1 MVNVK
6 ERDYRGVIMLVY
18 HSPSSSDCKFLDYM
32 EEICNDDILRQKVII
47 MGDLNIDMKVHNYVQ
62 GRLTRIMQAV
72 GCKQLVQEP
81 TRIVKNSET
90 IIDLVFS
97 NIEAEI
103 EVRHEPRITDH
114 STIVLYWR
122 EEKVNGIDKKIV
134 RRDYKRMNEQEFS
147 RLVKIGLDRVTGD
160 NIDI

>member
-1 MVNVK
+1 
-6 ERDYRGVIMLVY
+6 
-18 HSPSSSDCKFLDYM
+18 
-32 EEICNDDILRQKVII
+32 
-47 MGDLNIDMKVHNYVQ
+47 
-62 GRLTRIMQAV
+62 MQAI

-97 NIEAEI
+97 NVETEI
-103 EVRHEPRITDH
+103 EVRHESRITDH

-122 EEKVNGIDKKIV
+122 EKKVEGIDKKVV

-147 RLVKIGLDRVTGD
+147 KDWA
-160 NIDI
+160 